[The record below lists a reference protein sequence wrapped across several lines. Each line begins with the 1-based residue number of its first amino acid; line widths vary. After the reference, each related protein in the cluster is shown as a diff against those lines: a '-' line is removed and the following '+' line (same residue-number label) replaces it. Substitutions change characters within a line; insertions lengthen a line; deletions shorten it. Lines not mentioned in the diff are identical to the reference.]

1 MHMIQVVNFQ
11 MDHFEGTVHKL
22 SCRIKFIVSYLESV
36 LVLADSQALLIT
48 KLRQVRKQRQCLV
61 CNYIFLSVNLYL
73 VENQPGV
80 NASTDDLILSYS
92 LCGANALKV
101 S

>member
-1 MHMIQVVNFQ
+1 MIQVVNFQ
-11 MDHFEGTVHKL
+11 MDYFEGTVHKL

-80 NASTDDLILSYS
+80 NVSTDDLILSHS
-92 LCGANALKV
+92 SCGANALKV